1 MQKLPYVGILQQQR
15 KNNIRSFFLLLGFP
29 SLILAAVWTFLLF
42 TTYETSFNFELTNNV
57 FLEYIPYVL
66 IGVTV
71 WFIIAYFAHSMSI
84 NKSTGSETLERRK
97 NKRVYI
103 SGYENAK
110 NQNYSKRCT
119 QCFCKWS

>member
-66 IGVTV
+66 IGVIV
-71 WFIIAYFAHSMSI
+71 WFTIAYFAHSMSI
-84 NKSTGSETLERRK
+84 NKSAGSRQDTRTSSPSSL
-97 NKRVYI
+97 
-103 SGYENAK
+103 
-110 NQNYSKRCT
+110 
-119 QCFCKWS
+119 